1 MAANL
6 FNTEW
11 LCGGEK
17 FFPAMLAAITQAQQ
31 TVELE
36 IYIYAGDEVGRR
48 FLEALTQSAKRG
60 V

>member
-1 MAANL
+1 
-6 FNTEW
+6 
-11 LCGGEK
+11 
-17 FFPAMLAAITQAQQ
+17 MLAAITQAQQ